1 MLRPA
6 DSVLRWC
13 RHRGMKMYEPLF
25 RVCVTVPGTFSLNRA
40 DRRPLSGR
48 DVTLR
53 LQSRMVSVEP
63 EPPKRDIHE
72 LSGRKETMAVS
83 DASGSVQVPSEG
95 STGETEAT
103 LADCGRFR
111 KQLTCH
117 QGWFPNLHE
126 MPGMIQDSTLASCP
140 EWDMSANEDTPRV
153 SMHG

>member
-72 LSGRKETMAVS
+72 LSGRLRAN
-83 DASGSVQVPSEG
+83 SGVGCKRKCRFTSER
-95 STGETEAT
+95 STGDPAAT
-103 LADCGRFR
+103 LTDNGLRP
-111 KQLTCH
+111 KLLTYPPC
-117 QGWFPNLHE
+117 WRPKLHE
-126 MPGMIQDSTLASCP
+126 LPGVNRDSALACCQ
-140 EWDMSANEDTPRV
+140 EWAESVNGAVPRV

>member
-72 LSGRKETMAVS
+72 LSGRKGTMAVS

-95 STGETEAT
+95 STGDPAAT
-103 LADCGRFR
+103 LTDIGRR
-111 KQLTCH
+111 PKQLTCH
-117 QGWFPNLHE
+117 PGWFPKLYE
-126 MPGMIQDSTLASCP
+126 LPGMSKDSTLADARSGPCP
-140 EWDMSANEDTPRV
+140 LMGLCRE
-153 SMHG
+153 